1 MVAILYYVLGGV
13 WVYYNYYAFGH
24 QLFKP
29 AEIPTFAAVLE
40 HIRVRV
46 L

>member
-13 WVYYNYYAFGH
+13 WVYYTYYAFGD

-29 AEIPTFAAVLE
+29 GEIPTFAAVLE
-40 HIRVRV
+40 QMRVRV
-46 L
+46 G